1 MQEAA
6 RLIWFIYL
14 RHYGYAFRDQSQAAR
29 PSNSDDSSEKDLQAG
44 HSQSPGSSSSKSTHT
59 LNGSG
64 PSVSGRS
71 SRKRCS
77 SSTAPNS
84 AKRVKTET
92 DAGYNTFPDDKFL
105 FKEDEDVG
113 EASQGTVKIDASKS
127 VQIMEGISSWE
138 QLEEVERTMDCKQ
151 LLMFRQAYL
160 SSHSSKP
167 KFVGKG
173 ERWASQPRV
182 FTQFMTVSVLYL
194 ALLYTEQPVL
204 PVDIVR

>member
-1 MQEAA
+1 MCARQYLVKTLVYREAA

-113 EASQGTVKIDASKS
+113 EASQARSPN
-127 VQIMEGISSWE
+127 
-138 QLEEVERTMDCKQ
+138 
-151 LLMFRQAYL
+151 L
-160 SSHSSKP
+160 SARVSDGRVSQECSHSS
-167 KFVGKG
+167 
-173 ERWASQPRV
+173 
-182 FTQFMTVSVLYL
+182 
-194 ALLYTEQPVL
+194 
-204 PVDIVR
+204 

>member
-14 RHYGYAFRDQSQAAR
+14 KHYRYAFRDQSQTTG
-29 PSNSDDSSEKDLQAG
+29 PSNCSDSTEKDLKTE
-44 HSQSPGSSSSKSTHT
+44 HSHSLSSSSSKNTHT
-59 LNGSG
+59 LKGTEL
-64 PSVSGRS
+64 

-77 SSTAPNS
+77 SGTSSTN
-84 AKRVKTET
+84 AKRIKRES
-92 DAGYNTFPDDKFL
+92 DGGYDTFPDDKFL
-105 FKEDEDVG
+105 FEEDKDGGG
-113 EASQGTVKIDASKS
+113 EAGRGTVDQMDASKS

-138 QLEEVERTMDCKQ
+138 ELEGVERTMDCKQ

-160 SSHSSKP
+160 ASRNSRP

-173 ERWASQPRV
+173 ERWTSQPRV

-194 ALLYTEQPVL
+194 ALMYTEQPVL